1 MEDLFVEYR
10 MNLKDLLR
18 YGLLKAEIL
27 ENPSLYNGKLG
38 LAIIFYEYSRYSRDL
53 LYRQFADE
61 LIDSI
66 IELPND
72 ISMRLSDG
80 LCGIGWGICYL
91 LRKKFIV
98 GDVDKIL
105 FYLDEIISN
114 TSVSTE
120 DKSIYLKY
128 RKSCLSEFSKTIY
141 NEENKILS
149 RIWKTNLCE

>member
-1 MEDLFVEYR
+1 

-18 YGLLKAEIL
+18 YGVLKAEIL
-27 ENPSLYNGKLG
+27 ENLSLYNGKLG
-38 LAIIFYEYSRYSRDL
+38 LAIIFYEYSRYSGDL

-72 ISMRLSDG
+72 ISMKLSDG

-105 FYLDEIISN
+105 FYIDAIIGN
-114 TSVSTE
+114 TNISTE
-120 DKSIYLKY
+120 DKSIYIKY
-128 RKSCLSEFSKTIY
+128 RESCLDEFSKTIY
-141 NEENKILS
+141 GEESKILS
-149 RIWKTNLCE
+149 RIWNTNLCK